1 MSFWPL
7 LLIAGGVAAD
17 AFAVSLGKG
26 LACTTF
32 NWRTGWKLAGAFGA
46 AQALM
51 LLLGW
56 MLAAKFSPLITGIDH
71 WIAFTLLGAIGINML
86 WGAVRAGGSTN
97 GDETSGR
104 EVLVLAIAT
113 SIDALAVGI
122 ALAFLSVDILGA
134 AVLVGVTTLA
144 FSLVAFRI
152 GHRANEKLGTA
163 AEVAGGILLVGI
175 GTNILFSHLGFW

>member
-32 NWRTGWKLAGAFGA
+32 KWRAGWKLAGAFGA

-56 MLAAKFSPLITGIDH
+56 VLAAKFSPLITGIDH
-71 WIAFTLLGAIGINML
+71 WIAFTLLGVIGLNML
-86 WGAVRAGGSTN
+86 WGALKAGGRQTK
-97 GDETSGR
+97 DETTGR

-122 ALAFLSVDILGA
+122 ALAFLAVDIVGA
-134 AVLVGVTTLA
+134 AALVGVTTLA
-144 FSLVAFRI
+144 FSLVGFRV
-152 GHRANEKLGTA
+152 GHRANEKLGTS
-163 AEVAGGILLVGI
+163 AEIAGGVLLVGI

>member
-7 LLIAGGVAAD
+7 LLIAVGVAAD

-32 NWRTGWKLAGAFGA
+32 TWRMGWKLAGAFGA

-56 MLAAKFSPLITGIDH
+56 VLAAKFSPLITGIDH
-71 WIAFTLLGAIGINML
+71 WIAFTLLGVIGINML
-86 WGAVRAGGSTN
+86 WNALKAGGGQSAN
-97 GDETSGR
+97 ETTGR

-122 ALAFLSVDILGA
+122 ALAFLAVDIVGA
-134 AVLVGVTTLA
+134 AVLVGLTTLA
-144 FSLVAFRI
+144 FSLVGFRA
-152 GHRANEKLGTA
+152 GHRANEKLGAA
-163 AEVAGGILLVGI
+163 AEIAGGVLLVGI